1 MPIHAP
7 SENRLNEALQEKLSN
22 EAPRAF
28 EDAFRSLARHK
39 AWSLLAGACESE
51 PLEDAFFHALKDS
64 PKKLDLLDRMA
75 LQADLVDLLRGL
87 IDDNAAW
94 EKSKTTTLEG
104 RFKMLHIA
112 LAGEYQEIRDLDKIA
127 PVATDIHQNHWIA
140 QVTLKAMRGEAAE
153 IRYECANLRDA
164 LEIMVALSE
173 SIDTLREDEHLQTFE
188 TVFERSLR
196 IAGRTGALIKSLLDY
211 FSQNLDA
218 LEAKRLEMFG
228 VLHEAKAKAHES
240 HQAKQAMQAQS
251 EKKDEVKKAPE
262 SPRTRATSTS
272 VNVVPPTPVH
282 QQSAP
287 APSRHYEDRH
297 YEDRH
302 YNDRYFDDYLEPNHN
317 PSTGLPM
324 ISGSGVDV
332 SGHAFGTGDFGGGW

>member
-1 MPIHAP
+1 MPTHAP
-7 SENRLNEALQEKLSN
+7 SENRLQEILQGKLSN

-28 EDAFRSLARHK
+28 EDAFRSLACHK
-39 AWSLLAGACESE
+39 AWSLLEGVCESE
-51 PLEDAFFHALKDS
+51 VLEHAFFHALKDS
-64 PKKLDLLDRMA
+64 PKKLDLLDRMT
-75 LQADLVDLLRGL
+75 LQADLVDLVRGL

-112 LAGEYQEIRDLDKIA
+112 LAGEYQEIADLGKIA
-127 PVATDIHQNHWIA
+127 PVAAEIHQHHWIA
-140 QVTLKAMRGEAAE
+140 QVALKVMRGEAAE
-153 IRYECANLRDA
+153 IRHECANLRDA
-164 LEIMVALSE
+164 LEIMVTLSE
-173 SIDTLREDEHLQTFE
+173 SIDTSREDERLQTFE
-188 TVFERSLR
+188 KVFERSLR
-196 IAGRTGALIKSLLDY
+196 IAGRTGALLRSRMDF

-218 LEAKRLEMFG
+218 FEAKRLEMFG
-228 VLHEAKAKAHES
+228 MLHEAKAKAHES

-251 EKKDEVKKAPE
+251 EKKDEIKKAHE
-262 SPRTRATSTS
+262 AARPREISTS

-287 APSRHYEDRH
+287 APSTHYE
-297 YEDRH
+297 
-302 YNDRYFDDYLEPNHN
+302 DRYFDDYWELNHN